1 MIDLSLENI
10 INICTHRKPG
20 VVGKHRSFSVLLPL
34 VEMEDGLHVLFELRS
49 PDLDAQPGEVCFPGG
64 AMEAGETPLQ
74 ASVRETMEELGIK
87 REDIKIIN
95 KLDTLQSHANLSIYC
110 YLGIINTCQFNINKA
125 EVAEIFTVPL
135 SFFVEN
141 EPEIEWVDVVQI
153 PPEDFPYEKVNSPKA
168 YEWRSGKVDIPIY
181 MYGEYP
187 IWGLTARMMH
197 NFIEILEGKRQ

>member
-20 VVGKHRSFSVLLPL
+20 VVGKHRSFSVMLPL

>member
-20 VVGKHRSFSVLLPL
+20 VVGKHRSFSVMLPL

-110 YLGIINTCQFNINKA
+110 YLGIIKTCQFNINKA

>member
-20 VVGKHRSFSVLLPL
+20 VVGKHRSFSVMLPL

-110 YLGIINTCQFNINKA
+110 YLGIINTCHFNINKA

>member
-1 MIDLSLENI
+1 M
-10 INICTHRKPG
+10 
-20 VVGKHRSFSVLLPL
+20 LPL
-34 VEMEDGLHVLFELRS
+34 VQMEDELHVLFELRS

-168 YEWRSGKVDIPIY
+168 YEWRSGKVDIHIY
-181 MYGEYP
+181 MHGEYP
-187 IWGLTARMMH
+187 IWGLTARMMY

>member
-20 VVGKHRSFSVLLPL
+20 VVGKQRSFSVMLPL

-181 MYGEYP
+181 MNGEYP